1 MPARTSDA
9 TATTALVLTGG
20 GARAAYQVGVLRAV
34 AAMVPRGAP
43 TPFQVLCG
51 TSAGAINAA
60 SLAADAHDFR
70 RAVRRLVGVWK
81 DFHASDVYRA
91 DLMGMARC
99 AWRWVVALVVGGI
112 HETNPVSL
120 LDNTPLAKLL
130 HRHHDSAC
138 VERALACGALR
149 ALAVTASGYSSG
161 HSISFFHGQRELEEW
176 QRMRRIGIA
185 SRIEVDHLLASSAIP
200 FMFPPIRI
208 GGEYF
213 GDGSMRQTAP
223 VSPALHLGAD
233 RVLVISVSRRANDDR
248 VRSQGCPSLA
258 HIAGHALNGFFTDGL
273 EADLER
279 LDRTNQA
286 VAKIPPSALAN
297 GINLKHVDYL
307 VLSPSKALDQIAMRH
322 LRALPWPVRYF
333 LRGIGAMRRS
343 GSNLASY
350 ILFERPF
357 CRALMRL
364 GYEDTMARR
373 DELAAFLGLDLATVA
388 KHAPCADA
396 MLAERIAA

>member
-1 MPARTSDA
+1 MPLRSHDA
-9 TATTALVLTGG
+9 TAKTALVLTGG
-20 GARAAYQVGVLRAV
+20 GARAAYQVGVLRAI
-34 AAMVPRGAP
+34 AQMVPRGAP

-60 SLAADAHDFR
+60 SLAADAGDFR
-70 RAVRRLVGVWK
+70 RAVRRLIGVWK
-81 DFHASDVYRA
+81 DFHASHVYRA
-91 DLMGMARC
+91 DLFGMARC
-99 AWRWVVALVVGGI
+99 ACRWLLALVVGGLR
-112 HETNPVSL
+112 ETNPVSL
-120 LDNTPLAKLL
+120 LDNRPLATLL
-130 HRHHDSAC
+130 QHHHDSAR
-138 VERALACGALR
+138 VDHAIASGALT

-161 HSISFFHGQRELEEW
+161 HSMSFFHGARGLEEW
-176 QRMRRIGIA
+176 QRMRRVGVA
-185 SRIEVDHLLASSAIP
+185 SRVEVEHLLASSAIP

-208 GGEYF
+208 GREYF

-223 VSPALHLGAD
+223 ISPALHLGAD
-233 RVLVISVSRRANDDR
+233 RILVVAVSRRADDDR

-297 GINLKHVDYL
+297 GVNLKHVDYL

-322 LRALPWPVRYF
+322 LHALPWTVRYF

-350 ILFERPF
+350 VLFERPF
-357 CRALMRL
+357 CRELMQL
-364 GYEDTMARR
+364 GYEDTIARR
-373 DELAAFLGLDLATVA
+373 HEVATFLGLPAVA
-388 KHAPCADA
+388 RDFAHVGNSIAQ
-396 MLAERIAA
+396 RIAA